1 MADVFIDPYKAIKTV
16 YNVALYGAE
25 WTDTF
30 KPDNDDETG
39 DLSTRP
45 AEDWHNFAR
54 CKQATTDVQ
63 TEEDQE
69 DSYDARA
76 KKRVRIPNTKVTT
89 RGQSYE
95 MERQTLLYSL
105 MFNGVKNPFSAETL
119 QAVQEGKVLQLG
131 GTSNPRV
138 PICLKEETYD
148 DEQNLL
154 FTRYQ
159 YGYIITTGQQVS
171 DGKISRPTI
180 TFEEEP
186 SKHNG
191 IVYSDYMM
199 SLATPTA

>member
-1 MADVFIDPYKAIKTV
+1 MAEIDLYKAIKTV

-25 WTDTF
+25 WTDTY
-30 KPDNDDETG
+30 KPDNADLTG
-39 DLSTRP
+39 DLSTR
-45 AEDWHNFAR
+45 ADEDWHNFAR

-69 DSYDARA
+69 DSYDAVA
-76 KKRVRIPNTKVTT
+76 KKRMRVPNTKVTT

-95 MERQTLLYSL
+95 MERQTLLYTL
-105 MFNGVKNPFSAETL
+105 MFNGVKNPFSAETIE
-119 QAVQEGKVLQLG
+119 AVSNGKVMQLG

-154 FTRYQ
+154 FTRFQ

-171 DGKISRPTI
+171 DGKISRPTL

-186 SKHNG
+186 SPHNG
-191 IVYSDYMM
+191 ILFSDYYK
-199 SLATPTA
+199 SLVS